1 MTLAGL
7 PISSVF
13 PNMSMNELIHT
24 KNYEKVAARVRRHLI
39 TYVPTLAFFFLLL
52 LVPVGLHFLIKNIY
66 PDLLVSPAG
75 YPLLILLASVYYLS
89 VMLFFYTSFVE
100 FYLDLH
106 IVTNDRLID
115 INQIT
120 LFARK
125 IAEVDLYQVQD
136 VSSEIKGFFATLFKY
151 GYVEIQTAGTVPKFI
166 MEDVP
171 NPHRLRRL
179 ILDLAAEDRRHHHNS
194 G

>member
-1 MTLAGL
+1 
-7 PISSVF
+7 
-13 PNMSMNELIHT
+13 MSADKLIHT
-24 KNYEKVAARVRRHLI
+24 KKYEKVAAQVRRHLI

-66 PDLLVSPAG
+66 PSLLVSPIS
-75 YPLLILLASVYYLS
+75 YPLLVLLASIYYLS

-106 IVTNDRLID
+106 ILTNDRLVD

-136 VSSEIKGFFATLFKY
+136 VSSEVKGVFATLFKY
-151 GYVEIQTAGTVPKFI
+151 GNVEIQTAGTVPKFI
-166 MEDVP
+166 MENVP
-171 NPHRLRRL
+171 NPHQLRRL
-179 ILDLAAEDRRHHHNS
+179 ILDLTAEDKKHHRN
-194 G
+194 GG

>member
-1 MTLAGL
+1 
-7 PISSVF
+7 
-13 PNMSMNELIHT
+13 MSTDKLIHT
-24 KNYEKVAARVRRHLI
+24 KKYEKVAARVRRHLI

-66 PDLLVSPAG
+66 SDLFISPIG
-75 YPLLILLASVYYLS
+75 YPLLVLLASIYYLS

-106 IVTNDRLID
+106 ILTNDRLVD

-136 VSSEIKGFFATLFKY
+136 VSSEVKGFFATLFKF
-151 GYVEIQTAGTVPKFI
+151 GNVEIQTASAIPKFI

-171 NPHRLRRL
+171 NPHQLRRL
-179 ILDLAAEDRRHHHNS
+179 ILDLAAADKKYHHHND
-194 G
+194 